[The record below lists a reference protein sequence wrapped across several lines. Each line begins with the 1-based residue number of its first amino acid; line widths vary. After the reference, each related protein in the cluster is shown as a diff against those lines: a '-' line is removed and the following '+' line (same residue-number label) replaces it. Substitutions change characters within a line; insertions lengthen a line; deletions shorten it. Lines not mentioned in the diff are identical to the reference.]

1 MDSQIDRVEAPTAN
15 AVAVFY
21 QEHSPKCARPAFRF
35 AGFEI
40 DPGRRSL
47 MEDGQQLRLGSRAFD
62 LLVALCQRHGEV
74 VATAEL
80 LAAAWPHQ
88 VVEES
93 SVRVHIAALRKV
105 LRDGQ
110 ADRRYITNVPLRGYC
125 LVAPVEVMLEAPID
139 GDLPSAAPPP
149 VATAP
154 PVEAGRQWQAGGSG
168 LVGRD
173 EESAELLQRLQAHRC
188 VTLVGAGGIGKTSV
202 ALPVARR
209 FGEIEGADVVVV
221 ELGTLTQEHLV
232 PTAVASSLGLVIA
245 DGRPPL
251 AAIASFLESKPRR
264 LIVLD
269 NCEHVIDGVA
279 ALVEH
284 VLAHAPDT
292 CVLAT
297 SRESLRVQGE
307 WVQRLD
313 SLALPPPHMQGRV
326 ADALQYAAVQLFCQR
341 AAAGASAF
349 AMGDADAPLVCNIC
363 RRLDGIPLA
372 IELAAGAIETVGLKG
387 LVERLGGR
395 LGSRLV
401 MTGRGRRTALPR
413 HQTLRATLDWSFS
426 LLPPEEQQLLAH
438 LSVFRGVFT
447 HAAALAVF
455 DRPLEALDV
464 SLAALVGKSLV
475 VSERSGDIM
484 VYRLLETMR
493 EYASE
498 RLAADPHAE
507 RAAMRHASHLLSTL
521 RQERRDDIGLAPA
534 SAFAGIARALDDVR
548 AAIHWALG
556 CENAPHLAVSLVAWS
571 GPLWFSLA
579 MLSEYRQLAERA
591 VALIDTRP
599 GVDAVEEEE
608 MRLCESL
615 GHAIWHTRGGGDA
628 MKKTFTRALV
638 IADRLEATAFRLR
651 CRWGL
656 WLACNA
662 DGDYAGSRRQAEQ
675 FGDIAV
681 GSDDPTVRTHERM
694 MALGMHFQGDQ
705 VQARHYASRVLNQP
719 VAIEGTTRS
728 SGFHFDQRVAG
739 LTVMA
744 RVLWLQGHPEQ
755 ALRHAVDAVQESIAI
770 AHPLSLCYALAIGA
784 APVAF
789 WCGDIDRAREW
800 ASLLKHTAHE
810 RSLHFW
816 QAYGDGFQQLLD
828 RAHPSPSLGGEA
840 ADVRGISLRETLS
853 TIEPAFFD
861 DALLQ
866 RALRMHSGWCTA
878 ELLRIHGERQR
889 HAGALEEAA
898 STLRRSL
905 DVAAQQQARSWTLRT
920 SISLARLLA
929 KNGRLREARATLEH
943 AVRPFD
949 EGHATSDLQLALHVT
964 ANELH

>member
-1 MDSQIDRVEAPTAN
+1 MDSQIDRLEAHAAN
-15 AVAVFY
+15 AVAVFSH
-21 QEHSPKCARPAFRF
+21 EHSPKCARPAFRF

-110 ADRRYITNVPLRGYC
+110 ANRRYITNVPLRGYC
-125 LVAPVEVMLEAPID
+125 LVAPVEVMVEAPID
-139 GDLPSAAPPP
+139 GDLESAAPPP

-154 PVEAGRQWQAGGSG
+154 PMEAGRQWQAGWSG

-173 EESAELLQRLQAHRC
+173 EESAELLQRLQAHQC

-251 AAIASFLESKPRR
+251 AAIAAFLGSKRR
-264 LIVLD
+264 QLIVLD

-307 WVQRLD
+307 WVQRLE
-313 SLALPPPHMQGRV
+313 SLALPPPNLQGC
-326 ADALQYAAVQLFCQR
+326 AAEALKYAAVQLFCQR

-349 AMGDADAPLVCNIC
+349 AMDDADAPLVGNIC

-426 LLPPEEQQLLAH
+426 LLPLEEQQLLAH

-455 DRPLEALDV
+455 DRPLEDLDV

-475 VSERSGDIM
+475 VSERSGDTV

-493 EYASE
+493 EYAAE
-498 RLAADPHAE
+498 RLAADPNGELAPL
-507 RAAMRHASHLLSTL
+507 RHAKHLLSKL
-521 RQERRDDIGLAPA
+521 RQDRRDDGGLAPSSALA
-534 SAFAGIARALDDVR
+534 STARELDDVR
-548 AAIHWALG
+548 AAIHWAMG
-556 CENAPHLAVSLVAWS
+556 SETARPLAVSLVAWS
-571 GPLWFSLA
+571 GPLWFSMA

-591 VALIDTRP
+591 VALIDAHQ
-599 GVDAVEEEE
+599 GVDATQEEE

-615 GHAIWHTRGGGDA
+615 GHAIWHTWGGGDA
-628 MKKTFTRALV
+628 IVASFNRALV

-662 DGDYAGSRRQAEQ
+662 AGDYDGSRRQAEQ

-681 GSDDPTVRTHERM
+681 KNDDPSVLTHERM

-705 VQARHYASRVLNQP
+705 IQAKLYASRVLKQP
-719 VAIEGTTRS
+719 VAKKGATRS
-728 SGFHFDQRVAG
+728 RGFHFDHRVAG

-744 RVLWLQGHPEQ
+744 RVLWLEGRPDQ
-755 ALRHAVDAVQESIAI
+755 ALQYAIDAVEESVSI
-770 AHPLSLCYALAIGA
+770 AHPLSLCYAVAIGA

-789 WCGDIDRAREW
+789 WCGEIDKARAW
-800 ASLLKHTAHE
+800 SALLTHTAHE

-816 QAYGDGFQQLLD
+816 QAYGDGFQHLLD
-828 RAHPSPSLGGEA
+828 RSHPVPSFGGESTDA
-840 ADVRGISLRETLS
+840 RGITLRETLS

-861 DALLQ
+861 NALLQ
-866 RALRMHSGWCTA
+866 RALRMQSGWCTA

-889 HAGALEEAA
+889 HAGALEEAT

-905 DVAAQQQARSWTLRT
+905 DVAAQQHARSWTLRT
-920 SISLARLLA
+920 SISLARLLVQD
-929 KNGRLREARATLEH
+929 GRLHEARATLEH

-949 EGHATSDLQLALHVT
+949 EGHATSDVKLALHVI
-964 ANELH
+964 ANELQ